1 MVKKV
6 FNPAAVAAAWLFACG
21 LAWGQSAPDQPAAG
35 GDKRDDKSQ
44 PAAKSK
50 LEEMLEE
57 ALKNNPDV
65 RLAAAKAAEAD
76 AELNRARLQVVQKVA
91 SLYQALDAQKALVEA
106 AKANLDE
113 VQQHFAA
120 GQAAP
125 SDLGQAKA
133 KLIDAKTKLADIEA
147 EVDYVLGK
155 QPASV
160 GRVGAAAFTPDG
172 RLVATADGGVV
183 RLLDPLTGKL
193 VAPSPVPP
201 PQGETADRIRAA
213 LDKPFSYECDEKSV
227 EYLIAEVDVAFQ
239 KNCPGMVVN
248 GGRVKD
254 QPVSVR
260 FKGVPLGAVLEWLED
275 TLPNHRVVV
284 REYGL
289 LIAPADRLPPG
300 ATTLHDFWKG
310 GKGKEKGN

>member
-1 MVKKV
+1 VIKRV
-6 FNPAAVAAAWLFACG
+6 FNPAALAAAWLFACG

-35 GDKRDDKSQ
+35 GDKRE

-91 SLYQALDAQKALVEA
+91 SLYQALDAQKALVDA

-113 VQQHFAA
+113 VQQRFAA

-125 SDLGQAKA
+125 SDLGQAKT
-133 KLIDAKTKLADIEA
+133 KLLDAKTKLADIEA

-155 QPASV
+155 QPAAG
-160 GRVGAAAFTPDG
+160 GRVGSAAFTPDG
-172 RLVATADGGVV
+172 RLLATSDGGVV
-183 RLLDPLTGKL
+183 RVWDARTGKL
-193 VAPSPVPP
+193 VEPSPAAP

-213 LDKPFSYECDEKSV
+213 LDKPFSFEGKDRPPAE
-227 EYLIAEVDVAFQ
+227 LIEAMNKAFRQSCPELLIEVRGVSVDV
-239 KNCPGMVVN
+239 VT
-248 GGRVKD
+248 
-254 QPVSVR
+254 VR
-260 FKGVPLGAVLEWLED
+260 FKETPLGAALEWLED
-275 TLPNHRVVV
+275 ALPGHRAVV
-284 REYGL
+284 RDYGL
-289 LIAPADRLPPG
+289 VIAPADQLPPG
-300 ATTLHDFWKG
+300 ATPLHVFWKG